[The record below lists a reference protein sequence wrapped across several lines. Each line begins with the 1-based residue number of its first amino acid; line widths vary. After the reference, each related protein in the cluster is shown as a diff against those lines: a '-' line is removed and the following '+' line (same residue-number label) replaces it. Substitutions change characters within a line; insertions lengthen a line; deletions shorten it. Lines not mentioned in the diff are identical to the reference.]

1 MAEPPMVLDREEA
14 SVTDEEII
22 ALFDRSTTVAVVGA
36 SENPEKPSNRIPGI
50 LVEAGFTMI
59 PVNPTAQE
67 IHGQKVYASLEDI
80 PVHVDI
86 VDVFRP
92 PAEAPGIAAS
102 AETIGA
108 NTLWLQQGI
117 TSGPAKEIAEASG
130 LVYVEDLCIGA
141 TVNRL
146 GYSKKP

>member
-1 MAEPPMVLDREEA
+1 M
-14 SVTDEEII
+14 TDEEII
-22 ALFDRSTTVAVVGA
+22 ALFDRSKTVAVVGA
-36 SENPEKPSNRIPGI
+36 SENPEKPSNKIPKI
-50 LVEAGFTMI
+50 LLDAGFTMI

-92 PAEAPGIAAS
+92 PAEAPGVAES
-102 AETIGA
+102 AVTIGA
-108 NTLWLQQGI
+108 NTLWLQMGI
-117 TSGPAKEIAEASG
+117 TSEHAKEIAEGNG
-130 LVYVEDLCIGA
+130 LDYVEDLCIGA

-146 GYSKKP
+146 GYSKK